1 MTVPGILQQLA
12 RLTPALPRKA
22 LQAAVQQREE
32 IVPELLKALER
43 ASSDANAV
51 VADSQDMLH
60 VYASYLLAQ
69 FREPRAY
76 APLVKLLSL
85 PEELLADLLGDIVTS
100 DGSRILASVCD
111 GDVAPL
117 MKLAEDENINQQ
129 VRGEAIETLAVLV
142 VWGEKTKQ
150 ETVGYYRELFR
161 GRLPKPGL
169 PYVWAALVIACCS
182 LNASELLPE
191 IRQAYEEGL
200 VGADTISLKNVEEAF
215 ALHGEELSKRFLER
229 HPRITDT
236 AREFTRWAS
245 FREKEAAVESSLS
258 KALNEPPT
266 LRTAPYVAP
275 PKVRRNEPCPCGSGK
290 KFKKCCGMGK

>member
-22 LQAAVQQREE
+22 LQAAVEQREA

-43 ASSDANAV
+43 AGSDAKAV
-51 VADSQDMLH
+51 AADPQDMLH

-69 FREPRAY
+69 FRETRAY
-76 APLVKLLSL
+76 APLINLLSL
-85 PEELLADLLGDIVTS
+85 PEELLADLIGDIVTA
-100 DGSRILASVCD
+100 DGSRILASVCG

-117 MKLAEDENINQQ
+117 MKLAEDERVNQQ
-129 VRGEAIETLAVLV
+129 VRGVAIETWAVLV
-142 VWGEKTKQ
+142 AWGQKNKAEA
-150 ETVGYYRELFR
+150 VDYYRALFR
-161 GRLPKPGL
+161 SRLPKPGL

-200 VGADTISLKNVEEAF
+200 VGTDTISLKDVEEVF
-215 ALHGEELSKRFLER
+215 AQHGDDLVKRFLET
-229 HPRITDT
+229 HPPITDT
-236 AREFTRWAS
+236 VGEFSRWAS

-258 KALNEPPT
+258 KALSEPPT
-266 LRTAPYVAP
+266 RKSMPYVAP

-290 KFKKCCGMGK
+290 KFKKCCGMQK